1 MTAIREKIVFYLNHE
16 RVEISGEDAFLT
28 LSTWLRVKRAMTG
41 TKIVCSEGDCGA
53 CTIIL
58 GWMNPVGKLEYRIV
72 DSCIQFLFQLDS
84 CHVITVEAL
93 AENGKLHPA
102 QQAMVECFG
111 SQCGFCT
118 PGFVMALADMA
129 EKKQSHTTV
138 TIKDKLAGN
147 LCRCTGYEAIV
158 KAGLALNS
166 VQQVKISER
175 FDRKFMEGE
184 FAKTSG
190 QSLKVETA
198 NGQTF
203 FKPVNLTEALKLRA
217 AMPQLRIVAGAT
229 DLGVQHNKRRSI
241 ISQAMFIAHL
251 HEIAA
256 IQKNGDV
263 LEIGAAANWSDV
275 LAVTKTE
282 LPELHA
288 ILKIFAAEQIR
299 NAATIGGNVINAS
312 PIADSLP
319 CLYALGARLVVTSAT
334 GAREIDIN
342 SFYTGYKKFDLK
354 PDELLTKVILP
365 LPKTGSLFKLYKVSN
380 RRDLDI
386 STVTLAIHLQMA
398 GSKITGA
405 QLAAG
410 GVAATILR
418 LKNTEKL
425 LIGAELSEDLL
436 RKAGDTA
443 MSEIQPQSDV
453 RGSADFRKILI
464 RNLFRKFY
472 SETTTAAS
480 AKAG

>member
-1 MTAIREKIVFYLNHE
+1 MAVTREKIVFYLNHE
-16 RVEISGEDAFLT
+16 RVEISGEDTFLT

-93 AENGKLHPA
+93 AENGTLHPA

-129 EKKQSHTTV
+129 EKEKSHTTV

-166 VQQVKISER
+166 AQQVKISER
-175 FDRKFMEGE
+175 FDRKTMETE
-184 FAKTSG
+184 FAKTTG
-190 QSLKVETA
+190 QSLKIGTTS
-198 NGQTF
+198 GQTF
-203 FKPVNLTEALKLRA
+203 FKPANLAEALKLRA
-217 AMPQLRIVAGAT
+217 AMPQLKIVAGAT
-229 DLGVQHNKRRSI
+229 DLGVQHNKGRSVI
-241 ISQAMFIAHL
+241 TQALFIAHL

-256 IQKNGDV
+256 IQKKGDA

-282 LPELHA
+282 LPELHG

-299 NAATIGGNVINAS
+299 NAATIGGNIINAS

-334 GAREIDIN
+334 GSREIDIH
-342 SFYTGYKKFDLK
+342 SFYTGYRKFDLK
-354 PDELLTKVILP
+354 PDELLTKVIVP
-365 LPKTGSLFKLYKVSN
+365 LPKPGSLFKLYKVSK

-398 GSKITGA
+398 GSKIAGA

-418 LKNTEKL
+418 LSNTEKL
-425 LIGAELSEDLL
+425 LMGTELSEEGF
-436 RKAGDTA
+436 RKAGESA
-443 MSEIQPQSDV
+443 MSEVQPQSDV

-464 RNLFRKFY
+464 RNLFRKFHF
-472 SETTTAAS
+472 ETVNAAS
-480 AKAG
+480 VKAG